1 MTAFTQRHRR
11 LLSLAA
17 ATGIATVGL
26 VGLSTPAHAADGN
39 VKVWVCKYVRT
50 PGGFELLK
58 GGKNPIEVSAN
69 SVNNKGPVNV
79 GDKFPDAQGF
89 SVVVQVEGADPGVGA
104 CSTTPPPPPPGTP
117 GTPGTP
123 GEPGAPG
130 TGAPGTGGDG
140 GGMPLGLIGGGVL
153 LTGAG
158 LLAAEAQRRR
168 RGTAGS

>member
-1 MTAFTQRHRR
+1 MPASTPRHRR

-26 VGLSTPAHAADGN
+26 IGLSAPAHAADGN

-89 SVVVQVEGADPGVGA
+89 SVVVQVAGADPGTGA
-104 CSTTPPPPPPGTP
+104 CSTTPPPPPPGTRVRL
-117 GTPGTP
+117 
-123 GEPGAPG
+123 APPVRLVNPAHL
-130 TGAPGTGGDG
+130 AP
-140 GGMPLGLIGGGVL
+140 VL
-153 LTGAG
+153 RA
-158 LLAAEAQRRR
+158 RV
-168 RGTAGS
+168 GTAAGCRSGSSAVGPC